1 MYWLKVW
8 LFLILLIGQSIDL
21 HFDTELKPDNNDMIN
36 YKCSSANCELAFPL
50 KEKTNEK
57 IVKCPLENCG
67 AETNIWKALKR
78 IVELRRDHETA
89 RKEAESKKL
98 QSAICIIGDIVAEW
112 ETMVYRPARE
122 LTKMEND
129 LKKLILMNNEQMER
143 EYLYNT
149 R

>member
-1 MYWLKVW
+1 MCNLTIV
-8 LFLILLIGQSIDL
+8 FSNLISGQSIDL
-21 HFDTELKPDNNDMIN
+21 HFDTELT
-36 YKCSSANCELAFPL
+36 L
-50 KEKTNEK
+50 KTNED
-57 IVKCPLENCG
+57 IIENCEN
-67 AETNIWKALKR
+67 ETDKSKAMKR
-78 IVELRRDHETA
+78 IVELKREHENA

-98 QSAICIIGDIVAEW
+98 HSAICIIGDIVTEC
-112 ETMVYRPARE
+112 ETMGYRPTRE